1 MQRRALAA
9 TLAAT
14 AAAGTAA
21 AGTAA
26 AQNAG
31 ITQQVAYHI
40 GDDGGPD
47 RARWRTALNNM
58 RNHFETVGND
68 NLSCIAVLNSGGVK
82 LLQAALADPSL
93 SAPISALRARG
104 ARFLVC
110 ANSLLSQG
118 IVREQLFEVPSTD
131 IVASGVV
138 ELTQLQHDGYA
149 YIRP

>member
-14 AAAGTAA
+14 AAAGS
-21 AGTAA
+21 AA
-26 AQNAG
+26 AQTAG
-31 ITQQVAYHI
+31 LTQQVAYHI

-47 RARWRTALNNM
+47 RQRWRTALNNM
-58 RNHFETVGND
+58 RNHYETVGDD
-68 NLSCIAVLNSGGVK
+68 NLSCIAVLNSGGVR

-93 SAPISALRARG
+93 SASVAALRARG

-110 ANSLLSQG
+110 ANSLLAQG
-118 IVREQLFEVPSTD
+118 ITREQLFEVPSTD